1 MKVDISL
8 PDASREKIADSL
20 SHLLADTFS
29 LYLTTHYFHWNVKG
43 MRFRPMHQM
52 LEEQYNEIWN
62 ALDEIA
68 ERIRELGFE
77 APGSL
82 SVYSKMSTL
91 PEARSSMNNA
101 EMLEFLVKGHGQVIE
116 RIRGIY
122 PLTGEVN
129 DGATGSLLDDR
140 CSAHEKMAWMLRSML
155 EE

>member
-91 PEARSSMNNA
+91 PEARSGMNNA

-122 PLTGEVN
+122 PLTGAVN

>member
-91 PEARSSMNNA
+91 PEPRSGMNNA

-122 PLTGEVN
+122 PLTSEVN

>member
-91 PEARSSMNNA
+91 PEARSGM
-101 EMLEFLVKGHGQVIE
+101 
-116 RIRGIY
+116 
-122 PLTGEVN
+122 
-129 DGATGSLLDDR
+129 
-140 CSAHEKMAWMLRSML
+140 
-155 EE
+155 